1 MDRGIVLLD
10 SGMAKI
16 CACQKQKRLE
26 KLFASSE
33 ITPAFRGKSFKGY
46 DASKIPI
53 GKKML
58 SCATEYAN
66 NFSEIRQEENNWLVL
81 LGEPGCGKTH
91 LSMAVAN
98 QLIGQQVPVMYF
110 QHVEGFSEM
119 KDMLR
124 SQSGIKERIDRMK
137 RAQLLVWDDLW
148 KQKQGQE
155 PRPFE
160 FDIVF
165 EVLNYR
171 YHNLL
176 PAVISSEKLPKELLQ
191 IDTAIGSRIL
201 ERGKN
206 FLVVAEGL
214 KNNYRLI

>member
-16 CACQKQKRLE
+16 CTCQKQKRLE
-26 KLFASSE
+26 KLFISSE
-33 ITPAFRGKSFKGY
+33 ITPAFKAKNFNNY
-46 DASKIPI
+46 DTSKIPV

-58 SCATEYAN
+58 YCARDYAN
-66 NFSEIRQEENNWLVL
+66 NFSEIKQEENNWLVL

-98 QLIGQQVPVMYF
+98 QLIQQQVQVLYF

-124 SQSGIKERIDRMK
+124 GQSGIKERIDQMK

-148 KQKQGQE
+148 KQKKGLE

-176 PAVISSEKLPKELLQ
+176 PTVTSSEKLPKELLQ
-191 IDTAIGSRIL
+191 IDMAIGSRIL
-201 ERGKN
+201 ERGKKH
-206 FLVVAEGL
+206 LVVVSGL
-214 KNNYRLI
+214 ENNYRLT